1 MIYPVIE
8 PAGVRSG
15 LLMVGSCVSRLPLPN
30 LFDCWKFNPA
40 AEATV
45 IWLTDLMLAS
55 TQ

>member
-1 MIYPVIE
+1 MTYRAFE

-15 LLMVGSCVSRLPLPN
+15 SVLGGLEFVAYPLPN